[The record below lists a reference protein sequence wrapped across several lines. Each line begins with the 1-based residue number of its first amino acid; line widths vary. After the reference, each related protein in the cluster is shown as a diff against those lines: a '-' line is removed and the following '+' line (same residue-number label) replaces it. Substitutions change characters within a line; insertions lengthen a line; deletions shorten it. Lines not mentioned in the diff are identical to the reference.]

1 MRTLVLVPTDLER
14 RHLRE
19 GLVAPP
25 PAVAGMELCGFGPVA
40 AAARTALL
48 IARDRPDRVLL
59 VGIAGGIDPRLAPG
73 TAHRFGAVA
82 CHGIGAGSAGAFVPA
97 GGLGWPQWPG
107 EDTDGSSAIGDVIA
121 LAGAAEGDAAARPLL
136 ITACAASASAA
147 DVAERRRLHPGAAA
161 EDMEGFGVAF
171 ACRLHG
177 IPCEIVRGI
186 SNVAGDRDHAR
197 WMTAQALAAAAALAG
212 AVLAEAS

>member
-1 MRTLVLVPTDLER
+1 MQTLVLVPTDFER
-14 RHLRE
+14 RHVRA
-19 GLVAPP
+19 GLGPLPA
-25 PAVAGMELCGFGPVA
+25 AVAGVELCGFGPVA

-59 VGIAGGIDPRLAPG
+59 VGIAGGIDPRLTPG

-82 CHGIGAGSAGAFVPA
+82 CHGIGAGSEGAFVPA

-107 EDTDGSSAIGDVIA
+107 DDADGSPAIGDTIA
-121 LAGAAEGDAAARPLL
+121 LGTAGADAGDGPLL
-136 ITACAASASAA
+136 LTVCAASGCAA
-147 DVAERRRLHPGAAA
+147 DVERRQRLFPAAGA
-161 EDMEGFGVAF
+161 EDMEGFGVAL

-177 IPCEIVRGI
+177 VPCEIVRGI

-197 WMTAQALAAAAALAG
+197 WLTAEALAAAAALAG
-212 AVLAEAS
+212 DVLAETS